1 MNKLYDKV
9 SNIEAKIKSK
19 NTEISNLRMKKRK
32 LLAYQIEEALPS
44 FPGRVKRALRT
55 DMNITLMYELD
66 EFLYKKELFIEN
78 NHHEYFQAYSNRYK
92 KFDDPKSRLLSLH
105 FVGED
110 SASHALKVY
119 ESYINNNKRDV
130 IKLRQEIEKLVQE
143 IENLKKEKKL
153 INPQISDAIPELQTR
168 VKTALKMIE
177 VITVLD
183 LYEFLNGKLPP
194 KNDRL
199 STNFLAKYSKADTP
213 IKRLVCLYNIGEDTA
228 KDSVEIFKK
237 YKEKIYNL

>member
-1 MNKLYDKV
+1 MLKEKKAELEAAAEDLQRSKDEAEDRKAD
-9 SNIEAKIKSK
+9 IETLQNEKK
-19 NTEISNLRMKKRK
+19 NEISK
-32 LLAYQIEEALPS
+32 
-44 FPGRVKRALRT
+44 
-55 DMNITLMYELD
+55 
-66 EFLYKKELFIEN
+66 
-78 NHHEYFQAYSNRYK
+78 
-92 KFDDPKSRLLSLH
+92 
-105 FVGED
+105 
-110 SASHALKVY
+110 Y
-119 ESYINNNKRDV
+119 ESQIGVAEVQLEEYEK
-130 IKLRQEIEKLVQE
+130 EIEKLVQE